1 MRRLLLFGALLV
13 APAMAQNVCAGQP
26 RCTEVG
32 AFAATMTDFRTSVAG
47 RVRVVTA
54 SIRFTN
60 KLKRDL
66 TLGLVSNSG
75 VTIDDQGNRYVINGS
90 DGVRG
95 IGLIDSRVDAKFTLR
110 PGEPADARIEM
121 VWQPGR
127 EIIGLNFEME
137 FAVRELNPTPSGQW
151 RLGLEHPLRFTGLRA
166 GAAPSVAAP
175 SPAGTPTSNAAPSP
189 QQAAPVVAP
198 PAPDPCI
205 GIQRC
210 YNAGLFVAEIQNMAS
225 SMYAERHHII
235 KFNVRIRNLTD
246 QQLILGST
254 YNTLSATDELG
265 NRYAASPTAVT
276 GMGQVTRV
284 KADPQFV
291 LAPGQT
297 RNASFE
303 VMRRNSGRPNGSVYT
318 LDASLEQLEVLPSQQ
333 VRSIKQFSLSFTNL
347 NIPPLGAPG
356 AVRQQTP
363 GEATQKL
370 VDLFKKKK

>member
-1 MRRLLLFGALLV
+1 MKPLLFAALLAV
-13 APAMAQNVCAGQP
+13 TPAIAQNVVCSGQP

-66 TLGLVSNSG
+66 TLGLVANSG
-75 VTIDDQGNRYVINGS
+75 VTIDDQGNRYVINGA

-137 FAVRELNPTPSGQW
+137 FAVRELIPTPSGQW

-166 GAAPSVAAP
+166 GAAAVATP
-175 SPAGTPTSNAAPSP
+175 VTTSSNTPAP
-189 QQAAPVVAP
+189 QQQAVAP
-198 PAPDPCI
+198 GPDPCI
-205 GIQRC
+205 GVQRC
-210 YNAGLFVAEIQNMAS
+210 YNAGAFVAEIQNMAS
-225 SMYAERHHII
+225 SMYGERHHII

-265 NRYAASPTAVT
+265 NRYGATPTAVI

-333 VRSIKQFSLSFTNL
+333 VRSVKQFSLSFTNL
-347 NIPPLGAPG
+347 NIPPLGSPA
-356 AVRQQTP
+356 AVRQQQQQSP

>member
-1 MRRLLLFGALLV
+1 
-13 APAMAQNVCAGQP
+13 
-26 RCTEVG
+26 
-32 AFAATMTDFRTSVAG
+32 MTDFRTSVAG

-66 TLGLVSNSG
+66 TLGLVANSG
-75 VTIDDQGNRYVINGS
+75 VTIDDQGNRYVINGT

-110 PGEPADARIEM
+110 PGEPADARVEM

-137 FAVRELNPTPSGQW
+137 FAVRELIPTPSGQW

-166 GAAPSVAAP
+166 GAAVAAP
-175 SPAGTPTSNAAPSP
+175 AA
-189 QQAAPVVAP
+189 AP
-198 PAPDPCI
+198 PAVTAAPPVQAPASGPDPCT
-205 GIQRC
+205 GLPRC
-210 YNAGLFVAEIQNMAS
+210 YNAGLFTAEIQNIAS
-225 SMYAERHHII
+225 SMYGERHHII

-297 RNASFE
+297 RNAAFE
-303 VMRRNSGRPNGSVYT
+303 VMRRNSGRPNGTVYT

-333 VRSIKQFSLSFTNL
+333 VRSVKQFSLSFTNL
-347 NIPPLGAPG
+347 SIPPLGAAG
-356 AVRQQTP
+356 AVQQP
-363 GEATQKL
+363 TQKL
-370 VDLFKKKK
+370 IDLFKKKK

>member
-1 MRRLLLFGALLV
+1 MKPLLLA
-13 APAMAQNVCAGQP
+13 AMIAIPAIAQNVCPGGQP

-60 KLKRDL
+60 KLNRDL

-75 VTIDDQGNRYVINGS
+75 VTIDDQGNRYVINGAA
-90 DGVRG
+90 GVRG

-110 PGEPADARIEM
+110 PNEPADARIEM

-137 FAVRELNPTPSGQW
+137 FAVRELIPTPSGQW

-166 GAAPSVAAP
+166 GAAAVAAP
-175 SPAGTPTSNAAPSP
+175 TTPAATSNAAPA
-189 QQAAPVVAP
+189 QQAAPVAG
-198 PAPDPCI
+198 PDPCA
-205 GIQRC
+205 GLQRC
-210 YNAGLFVAEIQNMAS
+210 YNAGAFVAEIQNMAS
-225 SMYAERHHII
+225 SMYGERHHII
-235 KFNVRIRNLTD
+235 KFNVRIRNLTGE
-246 QQLILGST
+246 QLILGST

-265 NRYAASPTAVT
+265 NRYAASPNAVT
-276 GMGQVTRV
+276 GMGQVTRS

-303 VMRRNSGRPNGSVYT
+303 VMRRNSGRPNGATYT

-333 VRSIKQFSLSFTNL
+333 VRSVKQFSLSFTNL
-347 NIPPLGAPG
+347 PIPPLGAAG